1 MWYNMHMR
9 KQSFFVASALL
20 VALAGS
26 ALAETMPTSRTRY
39 ATDAY
44 PGFDKEENI
53 VSPGKKEPRWFRW
66 WNGPKYYTPAEEFAY
81 AEKCREEGEWRA
93 SRKSYDALVREWP
106 TSPEAP
112 KAQLALADMY
122 LEHYLESE
130 NAFEEYRYLL
140 DYYSSACDYDAIA
153 YRLYEV
159 AKLMREEG
167 KTIIFFRFKN
177 TVDVRRAFEAV
188 VLRAPGASYAPAA
201 MLAVAELREED
212 GEYEKA
218 VTVYENLRNLY
229 AGTGEAKEAIY
240 REAKARMIVLRE
252 HEYNRQRC
260 QDTIDYLKMA
270 LAERGSGQASRDEMK
285 AWLEEATALIE
296 NEAFAAAKFYDSRTR
311 TKRSAINAYE
321 RFLKEYPASVH
332 AEEALSRLAELK
344 SEGEGKT
351 E

>member
-9 KQSFFVASALL
+9 NYRLL
-20 VALAGS
+20 VAATLFLAILCGAPADS
-26 ALAETMPTSRTRY
+26 MPTSRTRY

-44 PGFDKEENI
+44 PGFDREENI
-53 VSPGKKEPRWFRW
+53 VLPGKKEPRWFHF
-66 WNGPKYYTPAEEFAY
+66 WNGPKYDTPEEEFAY
-81 AEKCREEGEWRA
+81 AESCRADGWWRA
-93 SRKSYDALVREWP
+93 ARRAYDALVREWP

-112 KAQLALADMY
+112 KAQLALADLY
-122 LEHYLESE
+122 LGHYQEYE

-153 YRLYEV
+153 RRLYEV
-159 AKLMREEG
+159 AKMMREEG
-167 KTIIFFRFKN
+167 KTIIFFRFAN

-188 VLRAPGASYAPAA
+188 VFRAPGASYAPEA
-201 MLAVAELREED
+201 MLTVAELREED

-218 VTVYENLRNLY
+218 VTVYENLRNLH
-229 AGTGEAKEAIY
+229 AGTSEADDALY
-240 REAKARMIVLRE
+240 REGKARMIVLRE

-270 LAERGSGQASRDEMK
+270 MGGNVGGQARRDEMK
-285 AWLEEATALIE
+285 AWLDEAQALVEE
-296 NEAFAAAKFYDSRTR
+296 EAFAAAKFYDSRTR

-332 AEEALSRLAELK
+332 ANEALSRLAELK
-344 SEGEGKT
+344 SEEK
-351 E
+351 